1 MHEEPCRFLGNFAMS
16 KDGESFHFTE
26 LNLANKNIDTLAK
39 TIEEAKEVYYCYLTG
54 NNIAEPSPL
63 KELPNLIHLDLSKN
77 KIKSLTVFQSE
88 ENLVNLKYLDLNSN
102 QFKEF
107 GAFKCPKLE
116 YLDVSFNKL
125 EKVNDGWTGLPNLRI
140 LKSVD
145 NKFKNMN
152 FIKGMPKLE
161 ECYLANNNIA
171 SLEGYS
177 DIPSLKKLHLRR
189 NKIAKFPEE
198 MAELPAL
205 EFLNLRSNQIENM
218 EMVLKLFATFTA
230 LNDLNVINTPVE
242 LSFSSMNVFLAQLM
256 QTQPKVKRFCKV
268 EVSDAHRL
276 EAVFLGKYKFN
287 KREEERIA
295 AEEKAKAEEA
305 AAAEQEG

>member
-1 MHEEPCRFLGNFAMS
+1 MS
-16 KDGESFHFTE
+16 LDGESFHFKE
-26 LNLANKNIDTLAK
+26 LNLANKNIDALTK
-39 TIEEAKEVYYCYLTG
+39 TIEEAKEVYYCYMTG
-54 NNIAEPSPL
+54 NNIAEPGPL
-63 KELPNLIHLDLSKN
+63 KELLNLIHLDLSKN

-125 EKVNDGWTGLPNLRI
+125 EKVNEGWTGLANLRI

-171 SLEGYS
+171 SLEGYA
-177 DIPSLKKLHLRR
+177 DLPALKKLHLRR

-198 MAELPAL
+198 MVELPAL
-205 EFLNLRSNQIENM
+205 EYLNLRSNQIENM
-218 EMVLKLFATFTA
+218 EGILKLFTTFTT
-230 LNDLNVINTPVE
+230 LNNLNVINTPVE
-242 LSFSSMNVFLAQLM
+242 LSFSSMNVFLAELM
-256 QTQPKVKRFCKV
+256 QSQPKTKRFCKV
-268 EVSDAHRL
+268 EVTDARRL

-287 KREEERIA
+287 KRDQERIA
-295 AEEKAKAEEA
+295 AEEKAKAEA
-305 AAAEQEG
+305 AAGEEEGG